1 MFCEKCGFEYSVA
14 TCPVCEIEERERAE
28 RIIAQRSAQSEQA
41 TQPSKKKSSLGLY
54 GMLTAIA
61 SFVLNFIIPI
71 GVPDLLIAIAGL
83 IMSIIGKKKN
93 GKDGC
98 ATAGILISVARIVI
112 DVISTVFVTVCGIL
126 LTVFYFAVETG
137 LSLFIDKLFESL
149 LSLL

>member
-1 MFCEKCGFEYSVA
+1 ML
-14 TCPVCEIEERERAE
+14 
-28 RIIAQRSAQSEQA
+28 IAGISGYICNECAEQA
-41 TQPSKKKSSLGLY
+41 HEIARETMRSS
-54 GMLTAIA
+54 
-61 SFVLNFIIPI
+61 
-71 GVPDLLIAIAGL
+71 
-83 IMSIIGKKKN
+83 KKKN

>member
-1 MFCEKCGFEYSVA
+1 
-14 TCPVCEIEERERAE
+14 
-28 RIIAQRSAQSEQA
+28 
-41 TQPSKKKSSLGLY
+41 
-54 GMLTAIA
+54 MLTAIA
-61 SFVLNFIIPI
+61 SFVLNLIIPI

-83 IMSIIGKKKN
+83 IMSIMGKKKN

-112 DVISTVFVTVCGIL
+112 DVISTAFVTICGIL
-126 LTVFYFAVETG
+126 LTVLYFAVETG